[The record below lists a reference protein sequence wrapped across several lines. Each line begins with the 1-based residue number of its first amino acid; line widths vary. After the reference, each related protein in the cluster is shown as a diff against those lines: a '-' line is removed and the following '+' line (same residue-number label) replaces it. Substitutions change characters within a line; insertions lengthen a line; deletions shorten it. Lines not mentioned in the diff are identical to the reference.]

1 MRKLIFLT
9 VLGVSSAHS
18 DDSPYLQVVRKFV
31 ETMMDRGTDRYG
43 SVHSPLFAATLDL
56 GTMSL
61 PKLKTVEEL
70 PRNKDGHVY
79 SLGYGLPD
87 PPVLRWR
94 FVTACRS

>member
-1 MRKLIFLT
+1 MRTLIFLI
-9 VLGVSSAHS
+9 VLGVSPARA
-18 DDSPYLQVVRKFV
+18 DDSAYLQVVRRFV

-43 SVHSPLFAATLDL
+43 PEHSPLFAATLDL

-79 SLGYGLPD
+79 SLGYGLPN
-87 PPVLRWR
+87 PPVGVRPGD
-94 FVTACRS
+94 RSTQG